1 MLSIVQKIKV
11 SFKLPIFYIN
21 IMSTPKVSIIMATY
35 NGEKTLA
42 KSLDSIIAQTFTDWE
57 FVICDDCSTD
67 CTNKI
72 LQEYAGKDTRFKILR
87 NETNSKLA
95 YSLNKC
101 LENCSGEY
109 IARMD
114 DDDESLPQRLE
125 TQVKFLQEH
134 SEYVVVGSAALIS
147 DGNKILG
154 KRIPKE
160 YPTQNDVLR
169 GPTFMHPTI
178 MMRKCAYDK
187 LDGYTV
193 SSRTQRGQDWDLW
206 FKFYAAGMKGYN
218 IQDPLYIYRE
228 NSAAY
233 KKRTLRTALMYS
245 STAFHGFQAIKAP
258 FYKYIL
264 ILKPIIAALTPRAAL
279 NWIHIKK

>member
-1 MLSIVQKIKV
+1 
-11 SFKLPIFYIN
+11 
-21 IMSTPKVSIIMATY
+21 MSSPKVSIIMATF
-35 NGEKTLA
+35 NGAKTLA
-42 KSLDSIIAQTFTDWE
+42 KSLDSIISQTFTDWE

-72 LQEYAGKDTRFKILR
+72 LQEYASKDSRFKILR

-134 SEYVVVGSAALIS
+134 SEYAVVGSAALIS

-160 YPTQNDVLR
+160 YPTKSDVLR

-178 MMRKCAYDK
+178 MMRKSAYDK
-187 LDGYTV
+187 LGGYTV

-206 FKFYAAGMKGYN
+206 FRFYAAEMKGYN
-218 IQDPLYIYRE
+218 IQEPLYIYHE
-228 NSAAY
+228 DSTAL

-245 STAFHGFQAIKAP
+245 STAFHGFHAIKAP
-258 FYKYIL
+258 LYKYAL
-264 ILKPIIAALTPRAAL
+264 ILKPVIAVLIPNFIL
-279 NWIHIKK
+279 NQLHNKK